1 MRDTLNAQL
10 TSTFNNFLS
19 QLYLNDFPFSPPFK
33 RPDLNMGHCQNSFSI
48 LVCLQYKSGGIRS
61 PYIQTI
67 LSRKESNWKVNA
79 ELVQNFQYV
88 SHNIVAVMCHVPA
101 FIKKGW

>member
-1 MRDTLNAQL
+1 MHNLLPLLIIFKPTLFDL
-10 TSTFNNFLS
+10 T
-19 QLYLNDFPFSPPFK
+19 NDFPFSPPYK
-33 RPDLNMGHCQNSFSI
+33 RPDLNMGHRQNSFSI

-79 ELVQNFQYV
+79 ELVQNFPYV